1 MQIELPCTSEMIW
14 IEAYMKWRLAGVFQ
28 AKPKAG
34 ALGADVNIIG
44 VLGNRLEVC
53 QNDVG
58 QCGIYWEDMESEGI
72 MRNK

>member
-1 MQIELPCTSEMIW
+1 MQIELPCTSEMIQ
-14 IEAYMKWRLAGVFQ
+14 IEAYMKRRPAGVFQ

-34 ALGADVNIIG
+34 ASGADANTIG
-44 VLGNRLEVC
+44 VLGNRSEVC
-53 QNDVG
+53 RNDVG